1 MKTPL
6 ELHDDELD
14 ADPTLVRLT
23 FEDFVSAFAFFKE
36 AQVDHF
42 ICFWS
47 SRKVAPSCWRVWFRP
62 TSGDFR

>member
-1 MKTPL
+1 VKSPL

-14 ADPTLVRLT
+14 ADPTLVCLT
-23 FEDFVSAFAFFKE
+23 FEDFRSAMAFFKE

-47 SRKVAPSCWRVWFRP
+47 SRRVAPSLWRAWFRP
-62 TSGDFR
+62 SSRYFQ